1 MGSFWKRIFGQ
12 GQEDADE
19 RKGLSGG
26 DYVRVSELMQFN
38 RNLVEALKH
47 EHVGVELYTRY
58 LLEANDEEG
67 REMYRKL
74 IEEERRHLRMVEGEI
89 ADHKRKGYWS

>member
-1 MGSFWKRIFGQ
+1 MGSFWKRIFG
-12 GQEDADE
+12 GGGEDAEE
-19 RKGLSGG
+19 RPGLSGA
-26 DYVRVSELMQFN
+26 DYVRVAELMQFN

-47 EHVGVELYTRY
+47 EKVGIELYTRY
-58 LLEANDEEG
+58 LAEANDEEG

-89 ADHKRKGYWS
+89 EEHRRKGYWS